1 MTTNNIVRITIPIE
15 NQATIASSEQNFESA
30 DFYAQK
36 VLVLNLITSIT
47 SDIRE
52 RDKLK
57 RDKKSHP
64 MAHIKLSSKLESQ
77 ICLAYDQ
84 LDILKNIL
92 TKIQGSKR
100 YRKKY
105 SDSEINGFNDTIK
118 NLEDQVSTCE
128 SSVRYKSVA
137 STKRNKVELDLVG
150 PTVNRE
156 SLTAEEQSYAVES
169 IKKWRERDEG
179 FDRQLHEIGEA
190 VDRIGE
196 VASQIGEKAMEQAKS
211 AIDTVSKVQ
220 DTTNDISAVSIRIR
234 KVLKRQRL
242 MECYFR
248 LILVVTLL
256 TLLAIFLFILMK
268 MIKSKK

>member
-1 MTTNNIVRITIPIE
+1 MAANNIVRITIPIA
-15 NQATIASSEQNFESA
+15 NQATITSSEQNLENA

-36 VLVLNLITSIT
+36 VLLLNLITSIT

-64 MAHIKLSSKLESQ
+64 MAYIKLSSKLESQ

-84 LDILKNIL
+84 LDVLKNIL
-92 TKIQGSKR
+92 SKIQASKR

-105 SDSEINGFNDTIK
+105 SDNEIMDFNDTVK
-118 NLEDQVSTCE
+118 NLEDQISTCE
-128 SSVRYKSVA
+128 SSVRYKSAA
-137 STKRNKVELDLVG
+137 SSKRNKVDLDLG
-150 PTVNRE
+150 SPTVNRE
-156 SLTAEEQSYAVES
+156 PLTAEEQSRAAES
-169 IKKWRERDEG
+169 IRKWRERDEG

-220 DTTNDISAVSIRIR
+220 DTTNDISAVSMRIK

-256 TLLAIFLFILMK
+256 TLLAVFLFILMK
-268 MIKSKK
+268 TIKS